1 GEHREILDEVRRAAR
16 AEPLHEGLQAQ
27 LMATLAA
34 SGRRSEALAAYRTTR
49 RELVEELGIEP
60 GHQLR
65 SLHETILLGSETSTL
80 APPRP
85 RQLPARPTELVGR
98 EAELDRL
105 DELMPAGDAGGAVLL
120 TGAPGIGKTALAL
133 TWGHSRAERFTD
145 GQLYVDL
152 QGFGPGDPLPAG
164 RVLTAFLRALG
175 GA

>member
-1 GEHREILDEVRRAAR
+1 RAVLEATFAARLQLGEHREILDEVRRAAR

-60 GHQLR
+60 GHQSR
-65 SLHETILLGSETSTL
+65 SLHETILLGSETSTP

-85 RQLPARPTELVGR
+85 RRLPARPTELVGR

-105 DELMPAGDAGGAVLL
+105 
-120 TGAPGIGKTALAL
+120 
-133 TWGHSRAERFTD
+133 
-145 GQLYVDL
+145 
-152 QGFGPGDPLPAG
+152 
-164 RVLTAFLRALG
+164 
-175 GA
+175 